1 MDGSAGYRRKA
12 SVMSADAQKPR
23 HWPFTTDAGAD
34 APTSFRAALARKN
47 ARAAAKV
54 LNKEQPRFNRL
65 IVGGRAHTKQHGL
78 S

>member
-1 MDGSAGYRRKA
+1 
-12 SVMSADAQKPR
+12 MSAEAQEPR
-23 HWPFTTDAGAD
+23 HWPFTNDAGAGD

-47 ARAAAKV
+47 ARASAQA
-54 LNKEQPRFNRL
+54 LHQEHARLNRL